1 MMCCVSPWEF
11 HWESQSLTR
20 HASATGQR
28 YIQQAER
35 GSRVM
40 LFVREESRRGGV
52 TLPFLCLGF
61 ADYVR
66 VDGDSLAAAPGD
78 SGGVRAGVGVVG
90 LRGAIPFRP
99 LLSLGLWRSAMAL
112 AIELN
117 EEQSRA
123 LAEVAG
129 LLNVSQEVLAS
140 AAVRDLLSR
149 PSTDFEAAVSNVLAK
164 NAELYRR
171 LA

>member
-1 MMCCVSPWEF
+1 M
-11 HWESQSLTR
+11 
-20 HASATGQR
+20 
-28 YIQQAER
+28 
-35 GSRVM
+35 
-40 LFVREESRRGGV
+40 
-52 TLPFLCLGF
+52 
-61 ADYVR
+61 
-66 VDGDSLAAAPGD
+66 
-78 SGGVRAGVGVVG
+78 
-90 LRGAIPFRP
+90 
-99 LLSLGLWRSAMAL
+99 GLWRSAIAL

-129 LLNVSQEVLAS
+129 LLNVSKEVLAS

-149 PSTDFEAAVSNVLAK
+149 PSADFEAAVSNVLAK

>member
-1 MMCCVSPWEF
+1 MRE
-11 HWESQSLTR
+11 
-20 HASATGQR
+20 QR
-28 YIQQAER
+28 KQDGR
-35 GSRVM
+35 P
-40 LFVREESRRGGV
+40 GGP
-52 TLPFLCLGF
+52 TEPFLCLGF
-61 ADYVR
+61 ATYESHEGERPMARGNSGVAAGAPDPGGV
-66 VDGDSLAAAPGD
+66 VSGDGV
-78 SGGVRAGVGVVG
+78 GGVR
-90 LRGAIPFRP
+90 GATRFRH

-149 PSTDFEAAVSNVLAK
+149 PSADFEAAASNVLAK
-164 NAELYRR
+164 NEELYRR